1 MNAPIRSSI
10 HASIMDG
17 VVSARLPRE
26 ARVLAVPARTFEA
39 FYAQEHG
46 RLYRALR
53 LVTGDREEAE
63 DAMHDAFIRLLERW
77 ERVGGLE
84 DPVGYLYRTALN
96 TVRLRARR
104 TRLAARRLTM
114 RGAVDPLQSVEDQ
127 DRVDRALALLTLRQR
142 AALVLVDLYRFT
154 SEEAGR
160 ILGVSPVT
168 VRRLVGMAR
177 RRLRAS
183 LEGPE

>member
-1 MNAPIRSSI
+1 
-10 HASIMDG
+10 MDG

-26 ARVLAVPARTFEA
+26 ARADAVPARTFEA
-39 FYAQEHG
+39 FYGQEHG

-77 ERVGGLE
+77 ERVGDLE

-96 TVRLRARR
+96 TLRMRVRR